1 MIVEQQKKQPVAQ
14 FYYSKEEWDRL
25 GCGPLP
31 PERDRANQLQNV
43 AARGNPII
51 DGKNVKGYN

>member
-1 MIVEQQKKQPVAQ
+1 MEQFKKLVAQ

-31 PERDRANQLQNV
+31 PERDRNNQLQNV
-43 AARGNPII
+43 AARGNPKI
-51 DGKNVKGYN
+51 DNNHIKGYN

>member
-1 MIVEQQKKQPVAQ
+1 MTMEQVRKPVEQ

-31 PERDRANQLQNV
+31 ASRDRSQVHQDAH
-43 AARGNPII
+43 AKGNPPI
-51 DGKNVKGYN
+51 DGKAVKGYN

>member
-1 MIVEQQKKQPVAQ
+1 MEQVKQPVAQ
-14 FYYSKEEWDRL
+14 WYYSKEEWDRL

-31 PERDRANQLQNV
+31 PERDRTRQLENV
-43 AARGNPII
+43 HSRGNPGI

>member
-1 MIVEQQKKQPVAQ
+1 MEQVKKPVAQ

-31 PERDRANQLQNV
+31 PERNQFNQLQNV
-43 AARGNPII
+43 ATKGNPVI
-51 DGKNVKGYN
+51 DDKAVKGYN